1 MELIERIFYGGIEE
15 FKEHGFKF
23 TMDSLAKRVGISKR
37 TLYETVSSKEALL
50 ELVIDK
56 TFEDVK
62 RQQKDILN
70 NKELVTLEKLK
81 KLLSIVP
88 IYSNNLDY
96 RRVEELATTYPR
108 LHKKV
113 QDGLENDW
121 DGTIMLIER
130 AMDEGVIRKVNVE
143 VLRFLLV
150 DIFEKLIDGERLI
163 QNNISYEVAM
173 EEIMFIVFNG
183 ILVETEG
190 EEGNASNMKGGVL

>member
-15 FKEHGFKF
+15 FKERGLKF

-37 TLYETVSSKEALL
+37 TLYETVSSKEALM

-56 TFEDVK
+56 TFEDIK
-62 RQQKDILN
+62 RQQKEILN
-70 NKELVTLEKLK
+70 DKKFSTLEKLK
-81 KLLSIVP
+81 RMLSIVP
-88 IYSNNLDY
+88 IYSSNLDY

-113 QDGLENDW
+113 RDGLENDW
-121 DGTIMLIER
+121 DATIMLIER
-130 AMDEGVIRKVNVE
+130 AMDEGVIRKVNVD

-163 QNNISYEVAM
+163 QSNISYEVAM
-173 EEIMFIVFNG
+173 EETMSIVFYG
-183 ILVETEG
+183 LLEEK
-190 EEGNASNMKGGVL
+190 EEGNASKKKGVVL